1 MKRLSKVG
9 PLFLNH
15 APIQARAKDRPGHQ
29 VEVPLVILR
38 GDRFPSRHGNCDLVR
53 CIYAYLRGSLRP
65 ALRGRQERHFRLLG
79 RNGATVPFTEKWTGW
94 DLNPR
99 PLPCQDSDLPAD
111 LPARDALYPGPS
123 IKVSLRVAA
132 GPSSS

>member
-1 MKRLSKVG
+1 MAKANSPSMVQQEAWSGKINNAPAWPVLG
-9 PLFLNH
+9 FL
-15 APIQARAKDRPGHQ
+15 ARQTVKYLKCQ
-29 VEVPLVILR
+29 VSAILVIR
-38 GDRFPSRHGNCDLVR
+38 DPQVR
-53 CIYAYLRGSLRP
+53 R
-65 ALRGRQERHFRLLG
+65 RLHSM
-79 RNGATVPFTEKWTGW
+79 EKWTGW

-132 GPSSS
+132 GSFSS